1 VIREGVKLSYRTVAG
16 IESVFFLHAV
26 DDPKDPSALL
36 ACRVLQLGLVQS
48 QSGNSPRGL
57 KDA

>member
-1 VIREGVKLSYRTVAG
+1 MELPYRTVAG

-26 DDPKDPSALL
+26 DDPKDLSALL

-48 QSGNSPRGL
+48 QSDNSPCGFR
-57 KDA
+57 DA